1 MDVITCV
8 APNLRT
14 IPHNRV
20 NPNTGK
26 KADISYQELKNCTGV
41 EIQRI
46 LRWRLQI
53 RQRYCFWEHSDV
65 KPFGPPPEIFDVI
78 EYAVYHTGCETANY
92 EAFRDARG
100 RFL

>member
-1 MDVITCV
+1 M
-8 APNLRT
+8 
-14 IPHNRV
+14 
-20 NPNTGK
+20 
-26 KADISYQELKNCTGV
+26 
-41 EIQRI
+41 
-46 LRWRLQI
+46 QI

-65 KPFGPPPEIFDVI
+65 EPFGPPPPEIFDVI

>member
-20 NPNTGK
+20 NPNAGK
-26 KADISYQELKNCTGV
+26 KADTSYQELKKNCTGV
-41 EIQRI
+41 EIQKI
-46 LRWRLQI
+46 LRWWLQI

-65 KPFGPPPEIFDVI
+65 EPFGIPESWWQSYSRNSQKNIVDV
-78 EYAVYHTGCETANY
+78 
-92 EAFRDARG
+92 
-100 RFL
+100 LM